1 MKKSLVSATLALGL
15 AASGSSWAG
24 GIQIDP
30 TGTMGAGGNAFII
43 DPGNS
48 FGNALAQ
55 GTFPLLAGPNPGTM
69 YIQNAIDISGTTGIA
84 GSKLTFVMDIP
95 VLASLIPIP
104 GAPGIVNFDT
114 LGLSGTGTFSLYYE
128 DPTNFGDAAA
138 NKALGTGFTDGPLL
152 ASGTVTLTTGA
163 SWLYTSAIPGTVP
176 LATNSAVPTI
186 QGAGSTGFDVD
197 FTFLDPNY
205 VLNNLTGLSVD
216 LDVVNTL
223 STPFTGMGVASTSF
237 AEAGAGAIVYGT
249 DGMNDFTCGI
259 AAACDMQYQANTT
272 LNFRAEQVPEPG
284 TLALTGLALGL
295 AGLGRRLKKNV

>member
-1 MKKSLVSATLALGL
+1 MKKTLVSATLALGL

-30 TGTMGAGGNAFII
+30 TGTMGAGGNAFVI

-55 GTFPLLAGPNPGTM
+55 GAFPATLLPNAGTM
-69 YIQNAIDISGTTGIA
+69 YIQNAIDISGTTGVA
-84 GSKLTFVMDIP
+84 GSRLTFVMDIP
-95 VLASLIPIP
+95 IVASVTPA
-104 GAPGIVNFDT
+104 GANGIVDFDT
-114 LGLSGTGTFSLYYE
+114 LGGSGTGTFKLYYE
-128 DPTNFGDAAA
+128 DSVNTGGVAA
-138 NKALGTGFTDGPLL
+138 NKATGVGFTDGALL
-152 ASGTVTLTTGA
+152 ASGTVTLTAGST
-163 SWLYTSAIPGTVP
+163 WLYSSLAGGTVP
-176 LATNSAVPTI
+176 LAPNSAIPTI
-186 QGAGSTGFDVD
+186 RGSGSTGFDVD

-205 VLNNLTGLSVD
+205 VLNNLTGLTVD

-237 AEAGAGAIVYGT
+237 AEAGAGPIVYGN
-249 DGMNDFTCGI
+249 GMNDFACGGLVPE
-259 AAACDMQYQANTT
+259 CDMQYQANTT